1 MLGYKKNPMSLYAQI
16 KDDLKQAMKNKDSKT
31 LDILRLL
38 TSALQNKSIELKR
51 EMEDAD
57 VLAAVKSDVKKL
69 QDALKDFVAGAR
81 EDLIKKTEGEIAI
94 LKKYLPAEMSDEELE
109 KRVRNLLSQSAI
121 SDPNDIGKAM
131 GIVMKELSGQVDGN
145 RVREEVQNQLK

>member
-1 MLGYKKNPMSLYAQI
+1 MSLYAQI